1 MAKLQISE
9 YAKQILMLMYKEER
23 DNPGASFNSLSIDED
38 GLDTDEEKEEL
49 ANAIAKIVDSN
60 ARVIQSLEY
69 LIDSGYVRTQR
80 RQATDNE
87 AVYSRIKLTALGADF
102 AEGVARGNSQNI
114 KQAGL
119 IINGDVNIEL
129 ESLGKIELSDIFGLD
144 SLNSLVKFIKSC
156 SKAS

>member
-1 MAKLQISE
+1 MAKLKISE

-23 DNPGASFNSLSIDED
+23 DNPGVSFNSLVIDED
-38 GLDTDEEKEEL
+38 DLETDEEEL
-49 ANAIAKIVDSN
+49 ANAITEIVDSN

-69 LIDSGYVRTQR
+69 LIDSGYVRVHR
-80 RQATDNE
+80 RKTMDNE
-87 AVYSRIKLTALGADF
+87 AVYSRVRLTALGVDF
-102 AEGVARGNSQNI
+102 AEGVASGNPQNI

-119 IINGDVNIEL
+119 IRNGGVNIEL

-144 SLNSLVKFIKSC
+144 SINSLVKVIKSF